1 MPLQKL
7 QFKPGFI
14 RDLTAYSNEG
24 GWYDGNLVRFR
35 LGFPQSVGGW
45 IKYTTST
52 FLGICRAIF
61 PWNTLT
67 GKFFNAVGTSLKYYV
82 EYGGAFYDIT
92 PLRETV
98 VLSNPF
104 TATNGSAV
112 INVHDV
118 AHGALDGDFVT
129 FSGAASL
136 GGNIT
141 AAVLNKEFEITYVDV
156 DNYTITVSATANG
169 SDTGNGGA
177 SVTAAYQI
185 NTGINSALL
194 GGGWG
199 AGTWGRLTWGSAV
212 PVVANLSL
220 RLWFQDNFGE
230 ILLFNVN
237 NGGIYVWNPSSSSL
251 TTPPYTF
258 NRAVTLAS
266 LSTDATTPTLATQIM
281 VSDRDR
287 HVIAF
292 GANNG
297 GSTSQDAL
305 LIRFSNQEDYATW
318 TSTATN
324 TAGDLRLGTGSRI
337 IRALETK
344 REILVWTDSAL
355 YSMQFVGPPYTFGIT
370 QISSFTTTI
379 SANAFAAIDD
389 TVFWMGNQKFYIYDG
404 AAKELTC
411 PIKNYIFNN
420 MNGAQAEKITVG
432 VNSEFNEITW
442 FYPSASS
449 DECDL
454 YATYNYVDQA
464 WTYGSLARTAWV
476 DRGQEAYPLAAG
488 TDGYLYYQEY
498 GSNDGS
504 TSPATAL
511 NTYIESAP
519 FDLGEGDKMAFIRQL
534 IPDVTFVDS
543 TNSPSLNMTLKVQN
557 YPGANYSSTQ
567 TTTSAVSQTATVPIE
582 QFTNQV
588 SLRLRGRQITFR
600 VESNK
605 TDTSWILGS
614 PRLEIKPDGL
624 R

>member
-45 IKYTTST
+45 IKYTTAQ
-52 FLGICRAIF
+52 FLGTCRAIF
-61 PWNTLT
+61 PWNTLS

-82 EYGGAFYDIT
+82 EYGGVFYDIT
-92 PLRETV
+92 PLRDTAA
-98 VLSNPF
+98 LNNPF
-104 TATNGSAV
+104 TATNGSSV
-112 INVHDV
+112 IIVHDV
-118 AHGALDGDFVT
+118 SHGALDGDFVT
-129 FSGAASL
+129 FSGAVSL

-141 AAVLNKEFEITYVDV
+141 AAVLNKEFQITYVDV
-156 DNYTITVSATANG
+156 DNYTIKVSATANG
-169 SDTGNGGA
+169 SDTGHGGA
-177 SVTAAYQI
+177 SVSAAYQI
-185 NTGINSALL
+185 NTGTNTAII

-212 PVVANLSL
+212 PVTANLAL
-220 RLWFQDNFGE
+220 RLWYQDNFGE
-230 ILLFNVN
+230 QLLFNVH
-237 NGGIYVWNPSSSSL
+237 NGGIYLWDPESSSL

-292 GANNG
+292 GANMG

-305 LIRFSNQEDYATW
+305 SIRFSNQEDYGTW
-318 TSTATN
+318 TATATN
-324 TAGDLRLGTGSRI
+324 TAGELRLGTGSRI

-355 YSMQFVGPPYTFGIT
+355 YSMQFIGPPYTFGIT
-370 QISSFTTTI
+370 QISTATTI
-379 SANAFAAIDD
+379 ISPNAFAAIDD
-389 TVFWMGNQKFYIYDG
+389 NVFWMGNQKFYMYDG
-404 AAKELTC
+404 SVRELVC
-411 PIKNYIFNN
+411 PIKKYIFNN
-420 MNGAQAEKITVG
+420 MNTDQAGKITVG

-442 FYPSASS
+442 FYPSSS
-449 DECDL
+449 ATECDR

-464 WTYGSLARTAWV
+464 WTYGNLARTAWV
-476 DRGQEAYPLAAG
+476 DRGQELYPLAAG

-504 TSPATAL
+504 TTPATPINA
-511 NTYIESAP
+511 YIESAP
-519 FDLGEGDKMAFIRQL
+519 FDIGEGDQMSFVKRI
-534 IPDVTFVDS
+534 IPDVTFVNSTDS
-543 TNSPSLNMTLKVQN
+543 PTLDMILKVQN
-557 YPGANYSSTQ
+557 YPGGDYSTTQ
-567 TTTSAVSQTATVPIE
+567 TTSAPVTQTATVPVE
-582 QFTNQV
+582 QYTNQISV
-588 SLRLRGRQITFR
+588 RLRGRQVTFR

-605 TDTSWILGS
+605 TNTAWVLGS
-614 PRLEIKPDGL
+614 PRLDIQVDG
-624 R
+624 RR

>member
-1 MPLQKL
+1 MPFQKL

-14 RDLTAYSNEG
+14 RDLTAYTNKG

-35 LGFPQSVGGW
+35 LGFPQSIGGW
-45 IKYTTST
+45 IKYSTNT

-61 PWNTLT
+61 PWNTLS

-92 PLRETV
+92 PLRDTAA
-98 VLSNPF
+98 LSNPF
-104 TATNGSAV
+104 TATNGSS
-112 INVHDV
+112 IITVHDV

-129 FSGAASL
+129 FSGAVSL

-141 AAVLNKEFEITYVDV
+141 AAVLNKEFQITYVDV
-156 DNYTITVSATANG
+156 DNYKITVSATANG
-169 SDTGNGGA
+169 SDTGHGGA

-185 NTGINSALL
+185 NTGTNTAVV

-199 AGTWGRLTWGSAV
+199 VGTWGRLTWGSAV
-212 PVVANLSL
+212 PVTATLAL
-220 RLWFQDNFGE
+220 RLWYQDNFGE
-230 ILLFNVN
+230 QLLFNVH
-237 NGGIYVWNPSSSSL
+237 NGGIYLWDPASSSL

-258 NRAVTLAS
+258 NRAITLAS

-292 GANNG
+292 GANMG

-305 LIRFSNQEDYATW
+305 LIRFSNQEDYTTW
-318 TSTATN
+318 ISTATN

-370 QISSFTTTI
+370 QISSSTTI
-379 SANAFAAIDD
+379 ISPNAFAAIDD

-404 AAKELTC
+404 SAKELVC
-411 PIKNYIFNN
+411 PIKNYVFNG
-420 MNGAQAEKITVG
+420 MNGAQVEKITVG

-442 FYPSASS
+442 FYPSSNS
-449 DECDL
+449 QECDL
-454 YATYNYVDQA
+454 YVTYNYADQA
-464 WTYGSLARTAWV
+464 WTYGGLARTAWV
-476 DRGQEAYPLAAG
+476 DRGQESYPLAAG
-488 TDGYLYYQEY
+488 IDGYLYYQEY
-498 GSNDGS
+498 GANDGS
-504 TSPATAL
+504 TTPASAL

-519 FDLGEGDKMAFIRQL
+519 FDIGEGNQMSFVKQL

-543 TNSPSLNMTLKVQN
+543 TNSPSLNMTVKVQN
-557 YPGANYSSTQ
+557 YPGSNYSTTQ
-567 TTTSAVSQTATVPIE
+567 TTSSAITQTATVPIE
-582 QFTNQV
+582 QYTNQV
-588 SLRLRGRQITFR
+588 SLRLRGRQVTFR

-605 TDTSWILGS
+605 TDTSWVLGS
-614 PRLEIKPDGL
+614 PRLDIQPDG
-624 R
+624 RR

>member
-1 MPLQKL
+1 MPYQKL

-14 RDLTAYSNEG
+14 RDLTAYTNKG

-35 LGFPQSVGGW
+35 LGFPQSIGGW
-45 IKYTTST
+45 IKYTTAQ
-52 FLGICRAIF
+52 FLGTCRAIF
-61 PWNTLT
+61 PWNTLS
-67 GKFFNAVGTSLKYYV
+67 GKFFNAIGTSLKYYV
-82 EYGGAFYDIT
+82 EYGGAFYDVT
-92 PLRETV
+92 PLRDTV
-98 VLSNPF
+98 VLNNPF
-104 TATNGSAV
+104 TATNGSSI
-112 INVHDV
+112 INVYDV
-118 AHGALDGDFVT
+118 AHGALDNDFVT

-141 AAVLNKEFEITYVDV
+141 AAVLNKQFQITYVDV
-156 DNYTITVSATANG
+156 DNYKITVSATANS
-169 SDTGNGGA
+169 SDTGHGGA
-177 SVTAAYQI
+177 TVTTAYQI
-185 NTGINSALL
+185 NTGINSALV

-199 AGTWGRLTWGSAV
+199 AGTWGRLTWGSAI
-212 PVVANLSL
+212 PVTANLSL

-230 ILLFNVN
+230 ILLFNVY
-237 NGGIYVWNPSSSSL
+237 NGGIYLWNPASSSL

-266 LSTDATTPTLATQIM
+266 LSTDATTPTLATQVM

-292 GANNG
+292 GANMG

-305 LIRFSNQEDYATW
+305 LIRFSNQEDYTTW

-370 QISSFTTTI
+370 QISSATTVI

-389 TVFWMGNQKFYIYDG
+389 TVYWMGNQKFYVYDG
-404 AAKELTC
+404 AAKELVC
-411 PIKNYIFNN
+411 PIKNYVFNG
-420 MNGAQAEKITVG
+420 MNGAQVEKITVG
-432 VNSEFNEITW
+432 VNSEFNEVTW
-442 FYPSASS
+442 FYPSTNSS
-449 DECDL
+449 DCDL
-454 YATYNYVDQA
+454 YVTYNYADQA

-476 DRGQEAYPLAAG
+476 DRGQEGYPLAAG

-504 TSPATAL
+504 TSPASPL

-519 FDLGEGDKMAFIRQL
+519 FDIGEGNQMSFVKQL
-534 IPDVTFVDS
+534 IPDVSFVDS
-543 TNSPSLNMTLKVQN
+543 TNSPSLSMTVKVQN
-557 YPGANYSSTQ
+557 YPGSNYSTAQ
-567 TTTSAVSQTATVPIE
+567 TTTSAVTQTATVPIE
-582 QFTNQV
+582 QYTNQV
-588 SLRLRGRQITFR
+588 SLRLRGRQVTFR

-605 TDTSWILGS
+605 TDTSWVLGS
-614 PRLEIKPDGL
+614 PRLDIQPDG
-624 R
+624 RR